1 MKFDRTITF
10 RNILN
15 AENEKR
21 CLHHEDVQKIG
32 LQKIR
37 F

>member
-1 MKFDRTITF
+1 MKLDRTITF
-10 RNILN
+10 RDILN

-21 CLHHEDVQKIG
+21 RLHHEDLETLG

-37 F
+37 R